1 LATSSDI
8 LAADLTDNE
17 KVHNM
22 MTKLRLVTVAAL
34 VLGTTAFAQVQNAR
48 IVTIDLNRVFNE
60 YYKTPVASAKLKDTA
75 EQYNKEHEDL
85 MSSYRKLVDE
95 LGKLREDQDKPEYT
109 AEVREQKKKAVND
122 KLTETQKAQREIE
135 EFRTS
140 HRQMLDGQTQRMR
153 QGILKEVRDIIQKE
167 SRDAGYSLVF
177 DKSGNTANGEPSI
190 IFSQE
195 SLDITEDILKIL
207 NKNKPADAP
216 KAETP
221 KPTDK
226 KPADKK

>member
-1 LATSSDI
+1 MVTKLKLI
-8 LAADLTDNE
+8 LAA
-17 KVHNM
+17 V
-22 MTKLRLVTVAAL
+22 
-34 VLGTTAFAQVQNAR
+34 VLLGATTFAQVQGTR

-75 EQYNKEHEDL
+75 EQYNKEHEEL
-85 MSSYRKLVDE
+85 MGNYRKLVDE
-95 LGKLREDQDKPEYT
+95 LNKLREDQDKPEYT

-122 KLTETQKAQREIE
+122 KLTETQKAQRDIE
-135 EFRTS
+135 EFRAT
-140 HRQMLDGQTQRMR
+140 HRQMLDQQTQRMR

-195 SLDITEDILKIL
+195 ALDITDDILKIL
-207 NKNKPADAP
+207 NKNKPADMP
-216 KAETP
+216 KVETP
-221 KPTDK
+221 KPAEK
-226 KPADKK
+226 KPAEKK